1 MNLLSKLFG
10 NLTPRGRALAAYR
23 RGMQRAGE
31 RDLEGAIVEYTM
43 VVEMKDA
50 PEDVIAM
57 ALLNRALAYSRAHDD
72 DKAGAD
78 LDRVLHMPAASKQ
91 VLHAAHEKL
100 HRMER
105 RVSPKEQHA
114 Q

>member
-1 MNLLSKLFG
+1 MNPLSKLFG
-10 NLTPRGRALAAYR
+10 GLTPRGRALAAYR
-23 RGMQRAGE
+23 RGMQKVKE

-57 ALLNRALAYSRAHDD
+57 ALLNRALAYSHAHDD
-72 DKAGAD
+72 NKAGVD
-78 LDRVLHMPAASKQ
+78 LDRVLQMPAASQQ

-100 HRMER
+100 RRMER
-105 RVSPKEQHA
+105 RVSHPE
-114 Q
+114 

>member
-1 MNLLSKLFG
+1 MNLLSKLVG
-10 NLTPRGRALAAYR
+10 NFTPRGRALAAYR
-23 RGMQRAGE
+23 RGMEKAGE
-31 RDLEGAIVEYTM
+31 RNLEGAIAEYSV

-78 LDRVLHMPAASKQ
+78 LDRVLKMPAASRQ
-91 VLHAAHEKL
+91 VIHAAHEKL
-100 HRMER
+100 RRMQR
-105 RVSPKEQHA
+105 RVSQPQQHVK
-114 Q
+114 